1 MCDLTRMERRHPPT
15 FTISAAISILKYGGK
30 EQMQMD
36 ENNDKMRYTL
46 ESEDEMAQ
54 PQPMQSPA
62 QPETAEP
69 EACPGVRLLSPE
81 LEKSSSG
88 SGAETIR

>member
-1 MCDLTRMERRHPPT
+1 M
-15 FTISAAISILKYGGK
+15 KYGGK

-54 PQPMQSPA
+54 PQPMQSEKNVKPM
-62 QPETAEP
+62 AER
-69 EACPGVRLLSPE
+69 RLSQL
-81 LEKSSSG
+81 KASG
-88 SGAETIR
+88 FQLKR